1 MADARS
7 GSDHVAEALRVQ
19 VRRMRDRDRARARS
33 RDHPNGSAGGIDTG
47 PSSTY
52 EAVTRQMVTD
62 LAEDLREIKSR
73 LNALFFALIGGI
85 LLDILSRVTAL

>member
-1 MADARS
+1 MTDTQHGANHVADA
-7 GSDHVAEALRVQ
+7 LREQ
-19 VRRMRDRDRARARS
+19 VRRMRGRNQHAARS

-52 EAVTRQMVTD
+52 EVVTRQMVTG

-73 LNALFFALIGGI
+73 LNTLIFALLGGI
-85 LLDILSRVTAL
+85 LLDVLGRVINL